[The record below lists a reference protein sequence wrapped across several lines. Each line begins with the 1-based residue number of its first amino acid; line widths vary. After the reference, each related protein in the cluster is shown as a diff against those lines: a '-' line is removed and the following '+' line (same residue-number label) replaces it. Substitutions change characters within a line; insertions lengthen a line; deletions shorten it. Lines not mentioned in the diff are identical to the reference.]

1 MRALASILAASLIVS
16 AAVAAP
22 PAPVRMKGTIESFAA
37 PTLTVK
43 TTDGKTAI
51 VTLAPDAK
59 IIANEKSSLADIKPN
74 DFVASAAVTGP
85 DGKLHSQEVR
95 VFPEALRGL
104 GEGQYP
110 MDTPNR

>member
-1 MRALASILAASLIVS
+1 MRALASIFAASLIAS
-16 AAVAAP
+16 AALAAP

-43 TTDGKTAI
+43 TTYGKTVA

-59 IIANEKSSLADIKPN
+59 IIANEKSSLKDIKPN

-85 DGKLHSQEVR
+85 DGKLNSQELR
-95 VFPEALRGL
+95 ILPEA
-104 GEGQYP
+104 
-110 MDTPNR
+110 